1 MRNSCY
7 PTTTLPLSRPQLHEE
22 RSVIQPELVWDI
34 GPAYDFFVSLHV
46 LHHPEAWDLRRAWAA
61 GVRSRLPA
69 EQRDFLQ
76 RAAGA
81 LHLPSRWVYHLP
93 PPKDSLTLLAALSQ
107 IASADRLPVLTGY
120 ELDAPVMCD
129 LTQRLHAIRD
139 RGWWDEEDKAT
150 AQRTLHPLKL
160 TQAELTNLLDWWA
173 QAEAF
178 GEQILPALQSYY
190 EVFFAE
196 EEARIT
202 PILRQALAQGQA
214 LATRLTLPELLE
226 ELSQG
231 VTYDQ
236 SPAVDR
242 LILAPSFWATPLLV
256 YDALSERE
264 HVMLFGA
271 RPATMSLVPGEVI
284 PEHLYRVLK
293 TLADPTRL
301 RILRYLSQ
309 EPHTPAQLAHKL
321 RLRTPTVLH
330 HLQAL
335 RLAQLVRLFVSTQEE
350 GKRRYAIRP
359 DAIRA
364 AFETLDA
371 FLHNQ

>member
-1 MRNSCY
+1 M
-7 PTTTLPLSRPQLHEE
+7 
-22 RSVIQPELVWDI
+22 QPALIWDI
-34 GPAYDFFVSLHV
+34 GSAYDFFMSLHV

-76 RAAGA
+76 RAASA
-81 LHLPSRWVYHLP
+81 LHLPIRWVHRLP
-93 PPKDSLTLLAALSQ
+93 PPKDTLTLLGALSQ
-107 IASADRLPVLTGY
+107 IAPADRLSVLSGY
-120 ELDAPVMCD
+120 ELNTSIACD
-129 LTQRLHAIRD
+129 FTQRLHAIRE
-139 RGWWDEEDKAT
+139 RGRWDEADSAA
-150 AQRTLHPLKL
+150 AQQALHPLKL
-160 TQAELTNLLDWWA
+160 TREGLTHLLDCWA
-173 QAEAF
+173 QADAF

-202 PILRQALAQGQA
+202 PILRQALDQGQA
-214 LATRLTLPELLE
+214 LAARLTLAGLLE

-236 SPAVDR
+236 PPQVER

-256 YDALSERE
+256 YDAVSERE

-271 RPATMSLVPGEVI
+271 RPAAISLIPGDVV

-301 RILRYLSQ
+301 RILRYLSE

-321 RLRTPTVLH
+321 RLRPPTVLH

-364 AFETLDA
+364 AFDNLEA
-371 FLHNQ
+371 FLNNS